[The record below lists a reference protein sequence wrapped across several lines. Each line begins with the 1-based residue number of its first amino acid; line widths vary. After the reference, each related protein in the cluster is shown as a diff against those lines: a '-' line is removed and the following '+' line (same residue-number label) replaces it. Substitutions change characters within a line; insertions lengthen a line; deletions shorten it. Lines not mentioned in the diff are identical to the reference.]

1 MSQDPF
7 RISFLTV
14 TLDSQ
19 IVLAIVGLAVAG
31 LVFRLAAQREKLD
44 LGAGDWWD
52 LVTTA
57 VVVGRLGW
65 VATHLD
71 YYLRGPLQ
79 IVAIVDGGLHPIG
92 LVLGAAY
99 AVRSL
104 ARRTPGPSWRAIVE
118 LVALATVTTFVFERT
133 GCALTTC
140 GAGPL
145 TNLPWALQRGE
156 EWRQP
161 LALYDL
167 IVLVGTLLLVTGL
180 RQRRGS
186 GFVIALIALSLV
198 ELIALALGGRSADG
212 LAALGVALA
221 LYLLAVRHGG
231 RALLQPARSPHPV
244 VPGR

>member
-31 LVFRLAAQREKLD
+31 LVFRQAARREKLG

-57 VVVGRLGW
+57 FVVGRLGW

-79 IVAIVDGGLHPIG
+79 IVTIVDGGLNPIG

-99 AVRSL
+99 AIKNL
-104 ARRTPGPSWRAIVE
+104 ARRTPGPSWRAVVE
-118 LVALATVTTFVFERT
+118 LVAFATITTFVFERT

-145 TNLPWALQRGE
+145 TGLPWALQRGE

-161 LALYDL
+161 LALYQL
-167 IVLVGTLLLVTGL
+167 IVLVIALPLMAELRGL
-180 RQRRGS
+180 RGS
-186 GFVIALIALSLV
+186 GFVVALVALSLV
-198 ELIALALGGRSADG
+198 ELISLALGGRSADG

-221 LYLLAVRHGG
+221 LYLLAVRREG
-231 RALLQPARSPHPV
+231 RALLQLSRSPHPV
-244 VPGR
+244 APGR